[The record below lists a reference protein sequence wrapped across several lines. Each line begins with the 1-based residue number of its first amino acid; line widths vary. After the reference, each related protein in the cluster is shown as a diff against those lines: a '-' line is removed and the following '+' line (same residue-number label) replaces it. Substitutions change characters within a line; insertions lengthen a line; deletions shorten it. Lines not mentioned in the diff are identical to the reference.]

1 VKGTAFVAA
10 AFLAACAGTRVHAQ
24 IPSVAQ
30 APPDPTPQSAPVVSP
45 PRLAQEPQSSSVDQ
59 RDVRM
64 MEIVLTNAVRNGAE
78 NISRQMQAQ
87 QPGSLFVVDMAK
99 ARGFVLEG
107 YGIFFAVDVPMMR
120 QAAVWSARQLMQRD
134 LQDQIGKL
142 NAIAADTTRD
152 LDMRRQAAFQ
162 ARLLGLQ
169 LQGANGST
177 VTRPPDPVGTL
188 AGATATPVANGS
200 TPAPGAVRATV
211 VDEKA
216 TPAAA
221 DVLAPVSALTDPNDL
236 YTEAV
241 KAALID
247 AMLKHSLSLHIG
259 DNEWLTVAAR
269 DGEGPPVPGQIDD
282 ASTIVISIKGSD
294 LSAFITNKLTRDDVL
309 KRVKIREF

>member
-10 AFLAACAGTRVHAQ
+10 ALLAACAGTRVHAQ

-30 APPDPTPQSAPVVSP
+30 TPPDPTPQSAPVVSP
-45 PRLAQEPQSSSVDQ
+45 PRVAQDAQASSVDQ

-64 MEIVLTNAVRNGAE
+64 METVLTSAVRNGAE

-142 NAIAADTTRD
+142 NALASDTTRD
-152 LDMRRQAAFQ
+152 LETRRQAAFQ

-177 VTRPPDPVGTL
+177 VTRVPDPVGTL

-200 TPAPGAVRATV
+200 TPPPGAVRATV
-211 VDEKA
+211 VDEKSA
-216 TPAAA
+216 VAAI
-221 DVLAPVSALTDPNDL
+221 DVAPVSALTDPNDL

-294 LSAFITNKLTRDDVL
+294 LSAFITNKLTRDEVL

>member
-30 APPDPTPQSAPVVSP
+30 TPPDPTPQAAPVVSP

-78 NISRQMQAQ
+78 NISRQMQARE
-87 QPGSLFVVDMAK
+87 PGSLFVVDMAK

-142 NAIAADTTRD
+142 NAIAADTTKD
-152 LDMRRQAAFQ
+152 LDTRRQAAFQ
-162 ARLLGLQ
+162 ARMLGLS

-177 VTRPPDPVGTL
+177 VTRAPDPVGTL
-188 AGATATPVANGS
+188 AGATATPVANNP
-200 TPAPGAVRATV
+200 TPAPGIVRATD

-216 TPAAA
+216 APSSP
-221 DVLAPVSALTDPNDL
+221 APVSPLADPNDL

>member
-1 VKGTAFVAA
+1 MKGTAFVAA

-30 APPDPTPQSAPVVSP
+30 TPPDPTPQSAPVVSP
-45 PRLAQEPQSSSVDQ
+45 PRVAQDAQASSVDQ

-64 MEIVLTNAVRNGAE
+64 METVLTSAVRNGAE

-142 NAIAADTTRD
+142 NALASDTTRD
-152 LDMRRQAAFQ
+152 LETRRQAAFQ
-162 ARLLGLQ
+162 ARMLGIQ

-177 VTRPPDPVGTL
+177 VTQVPTL
-188 AGATATPVANGS
+188 AGGATTPVANTS
-200 TPAPGAVRATV
+200 TPAPGVVRS
-211 VDEKA
+211 
-216 TPAAA
+216 A
-221 DVLAPVSALTDPNDL
+221 DVPDDKAPPAPVSPLTDPNDL

-282 ASTIVISIKGSD
+282 ASTIIISIKGSD
-294 LSAFITNKLTRDDVL
+294 LSAFITNKLTREEVI